1 MREGRPR
8 RQSRSP
14 APTGPLP
21 PPCRTRPPRLRRPRH
36 PDSRPRQ
43 HTTRPGSRQ
52 RSGNISENSSDS
64 LVALVDHARAERPGL
79 DEVERNVLGDRRQER
94 RAAADEDRVAKDAQL
109 VNEAELDRCRGEAG
123 AADLDV
129 LVGRLERRGDL
140 FGEWRLGE
148 AGVALNA
155 VERAAEDDLRER
167 APGVGERG
175 RVLVV
180 LQRRIRLPREH
191 RLVEPA
197 AQQAAPELV
206 DLLEV
211 EAKLLVARDAPFE
224 RAVAVGDEAV
234 HRDAHRVDQHGF
246 TVTGQRAPV
255 SSGIS
260 SSCMTAPPC
269 FGCLPEG
276 LYGRRTP
283 LPPSIRLSPWGVRI
297 AGRFLASAVLRSGRA
312 LRRYWRGLR
321 RSSFV
326 ALCRALR
333 QSVAFHPIVTSSMH
347 QAALRQSSKYGGG
360 GGLLLGVI
368 PFAACF

>member
-1 MREGRPR
+1 MAG
-8 RQSRSP
+8 
-14 APTGPLP
+14 
-21 PPCRTRPPRLRRPRH
+21 PRLDAEAGVCHKPADRLSAPLE
-36 PDSRPRQ
+36 
-43 HTTRPGSRQ
+43 GSVRVIADA
-52 RSGNISENSSDS
+52 S
-64 LVALVDHARAERPGL
+64 VALVDHARAERPGF
-79 DEVERNVLGDRRQER
+79 DQIKRDVFCDRRQER
-94 RAAADEDRVAKDAQL
+94 RAATDHNGIAEHAQF
-109 VNEAELDRCRGEAG
+109 VDEAELDRRRGQAG

-129 LVGRLERRGDL
+129 LVGRVERRGDL

-197 AQQAAPELV
+197 AQQAAPELA

-211 EAKLLVARDAPFE
+211 EAKLLVARDAPSE

-255 SSGIS
+255 SSGIA

-269 FGCLPEG
+269 FGCLSEG
-276 LYGRRTP
+276 LYGRRTL
-283 LPPSIRLSPWGVRI
+283 LPPPIRPSPWGVRI
-297 AGRFLASAVLRSGRA
+297 AERFLASAVLRSGRA
-312 LRRYWRGLR
+312 LRGYWRGLGPKDKAAGGADR
-321 RSSFV
+321 RAPLS
-326 ALCRALR
+326 L
-333 QSVAFHPIVTSSMH
+333 
-347 QAALRQSSKYGGG
+347 
-360 GGLLLGVI
+360 
-368 PFAACF
+368 